1 MKNLSNEIVLHTNK
15 NGVQFLQFKKL
26 LEFSDILV
34 HAYSLG
40 LDRNFRTSNLEQ
52 NTSLKDYKDLCN
64 EINANYI
71 NLVKPNQAHTK
82 NVTKVEYK
90 INIDKPDFNLEQYNS
105 TDGTVT
111 NKKNILLATTNA
123 DCILLLFFDPI
134 NKVIANVHSG
144 WRGTLQRISVEA
156 IHKMQKEYSCK
167 PENIIC
173 CICPSIRKCHFE
185 VEQDVEKL
193 FEEEFKEELKE
204 NNKNEEIIERKNEIK
219 WTIDTVKLNKIIL
232 QKEGLKSENILDCG
246 ICSVCNSDLI
256 HSFRCEKQRYGLE
269 TAIIGLK

>member
-134 NKVIANVHSG
+134 NKVIANVHLG

-185 VEQDVEKL
+185 VEQDAEKL

-204 NNKNEEIIERKNEIK
+204 NNKNEEIIERKSEIK
-219 WTIDTVKLNKIIL
+219 WTIDTIKLNKIIL

-256 HSFRCEKQRYGLE
+256 HSFRCEKQGYGLE

>member
-1 MKNLSNEIVLHTNK
+1 MKNLSNEIVLRTNK

-232 QKEGLKSENILDCG
+232 QKEGLKSENILHCG

-256 HSFRCEKQRYGLE
+256 HSFRCEKQGYGLE

>member
-40 LDRNFRTSNLEQ
+40 LDRNFRISNLEQ

-256 HSFRCEKQRYGLE
+256 HSFRCEKQGYGLE

>member
-173 CICPSIRKCHFE
+173 CICPSIKKCHFE

-219 WTIDTVKLNKIIL
+219 WTIDTIKLNKIIL

-256 HSFRCEKQRYGLE
+256 HSFRCEKQGYGLE

>member
-82 NVTKVEYK
+82 NVIKVEHK
-90 INIDKPDFNLEQYNS
+90 INIDKPDFSLEQYNS

-256 HSFRCEKQRYGLE
+256 HSFRCEKQGYGLE

>member
-82 NVTKVEYK
+82 NVIKVEHK
-90 INIDKPDFNLEQYNS
+90 INIDKPDFNLEQYKS

-256 HSFRCEKQRYGLE
+256 HSFRCEKQGYGLE

>member
-34 HAYSLG
+34 HAYSIG
-40 LDRNFRTSNLEQ
+40 IDRNFRTSNLEQ

-90 INIDKPDFNLEQYNS
+90 INIDKPDFNLEQYKS

-111 NKKNILLATTNA
+111 NKKNILLVTTNA

-256 HSFRCEKQRYGLE
+256 HSFRCEKQGYGLE

>member
-82 NVTKVEYK
+82 NVIKVEHK

-173 CICPSIRKCHFE
+173 CICPSIRMCHFE

-256 HSFRCEKQRYGLE
+256 HSFRCEKQGYGLE

>member
-1 MKNLSNEIVLHTNK
+1 M
-15 NGVQFLQFKKL
+15 
-26 LEFSDILV
+26 
-34 HAYSLG
+34 
-40 LDRNFRTSNLEQ
+40 
-52 NTSLKDYKDLCN
+52 KDYKDLCN
-64 EINANYI
+64 GINANYI

-173 CICPSIRKCHFE
+173 CICPSIKKCHFE

-219 WTIDTVKLNKIIL
+219 WTIDTIKLNKIIL

-256 HSFRCEKQRYGLE
+256 HSFRCEKQGYGLE

>member
-1 MKNLSNEIVLHTNK
+1 MKNLSNEIVLRTNK

-193 FEEEFKEELKE
+193 FEEEFKEVLKE

-256 HSFRCEKQRYGLE
+256 HSFRCEKQGYGLE